1 MNNYVSDDVH
11 AFNEQLRD
19 IENRYNR
26 AVVTLRKIEAAAGAI
41 ATIEF
46 TVTPAGATA
55 AGEHPEIYVIN
66 NDTNTEEKVREIT
79 GWVHILPG
87 FPATRP
93 VVCFSSKKPLKHIN
107 VFPGGRMCTG
117 NDDQTTLSILMDN
130 VIGACIY
137 NLAPNTANYGDPA
150 NIAAVEWQKEKERN
164 GEFPLI
170 DPAKIFN
177 NTAKPLPQP
186 VVRKASAQKRRNGT
200 LPPVVVH
207 R

>member
-1 MNNYVSDDVH
+1 MNNYVPDDVH
-11 AFNEQLRD
+11 AFNEQYRD
-19 IENRYNR
+19 VEHRYNP
-26 AVVTLRKIEAAAGAI
+26 AVVTLRKIEPAAGAI
-41 ATIEF
+41 ASLEF
-46 TVTPAGATA
+46 KVSPCGAAA

-66 NDTNTEEKVREIT
+66 NDTNTEEKIREIT

-107 VFPGGRMCTG
+107 VFKGGRMCVG
-117 NDDQTTLSILMDN
+117 DDPQTSLTILMDN

-137 NLAPNTANYGDPA
+137 NPNPFVANYDSPA
-150 NIAAVEWQKEKERN
+150 NGDAVEWQKEKELS

-177 NTAKPLPQP
+177 KTARSLPQP
-186 VVRKASAQKRRNGT
+186 VVRKASAPRRNGT